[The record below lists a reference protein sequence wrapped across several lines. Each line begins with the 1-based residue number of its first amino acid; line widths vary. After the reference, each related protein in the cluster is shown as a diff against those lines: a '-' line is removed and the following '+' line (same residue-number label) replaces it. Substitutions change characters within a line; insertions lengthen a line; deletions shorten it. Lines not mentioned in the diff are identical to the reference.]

1 MFEVSVVAVA
11 AVVEFAI
18 SGGFMT
24 LMWLGEMS
32 DEASDD
38 ISIDGILAEG
48 TAIDGEAVEGKLAD
62 GKAVVDGVAVDD
74 EDDIAGDGVDINGVA
89 DDGVDVDGDVF
100 GVDGVAATV
109 DVVVV
114 VCAIDEVV
122 AGSAVAGTSVEGV
135 PCAFDGNVVGFAVGG
150 VSTGIAG
157 AVGFDVIGVNAGA
170 PRGVTI
176 GFVIVTVA
184 VFVPSADEPGD
195 IKRKHKKR

>member
-62 GKAVVDGVAVDD
+62 GKAVVDGVAV
-74 EDDIAGDGVDINGVA
+74 
-89 DDGVDVDGDVF
+89 DGVDVDGDVF